1 MNPLAHRPFLKMNGI
16 GNEIVVLDL
25 RGTGLAVRPQ
35 DARAIARG
43 EGLAYDQLMVLG
55 DPRASG
61 ADAFMTIFN
70 NDGSESA
77 SCGNGTR
84 CVAWALT
91 RGSDRDRLRLETS
104 AGQLDIR
111 RNAERNFTVDMGP
124 PRLGWRDIP
133 LRDPVED
140 TRVVAV
146 PDATPEIQALGP
158 FSAASMGNP
167 HAIFWVRDV
176 AAIDVAGLGP
186 QLEHHPLFPARANIS
201 FAEVV
206 SRDHIRLR
214 VWERGAGITQACGSA
229 ACATLVCAARNGLT
243 GRSATVS
250 LPGGDLVITWR
261 DDDHVLMTGDV
272 ELEFEG
278 NFDPALFAQAT
289 V

>member
-25 RGTGLAVRPQ
+25 RGSGLAVRPQ

-55 DPRASG
+55 DPHQAG

-91 RGSDRDRLRLETS
+91 RDTDRDRLLLETS
-104 AGQLDIR
+104 AGPLDIS
-111 RNAERNFTVDMGP
+111 RNGDRNFTVDMGP

-140 TRVVAV
+140 TRAVRV
-146 PDATPEIQALGP
+146 PDATAAIQALGP

-167 HAIFWVRDV
+167 HAIFWVKDV
-176 AAIDVAGLGP
+176 AGVDVAGLGP

-201 FAEVV
+201 FAEIV

-229 ACATLVCAARNGLT
+229 ACATLVCAARNGFT

-278 NFDPALFAQAT
+278 RFDPALFTEAT

>member
-25 RGTGLAVRPQ
+25 RGTDLAVRPQ

-91 RGSDRDRLRLETS
+91 RDSNRDRLLLETS
-104 AGQLDIR
+104 AGPLDVS
-111 RNAERNFTVDMGP
+111 RNGARNFTVDMGP

-140 TRVVAV
+140 TRTVAV
-146 PDATPEIQALGP
+146 PDATPAIQALGP
-158 FSAASMGNP
+158 FSVASMGNP

-176 AAIDVAGLGP
+176 AAVDVAGLGP

-250 LPGGDLVITWR
+250 LPGGDLVISWR

-289 V
+289 A